1 MTGERRAVFRGRPP
15 HLDHGY
21 LAVCTAARLPA
32 IGEVNPT
39 KINLSL
45 FGPLQ
50 PETASQN
57 QRSKRDVISDRALN
71 RKAHPRIATQNG
83 SHFPQPLQQCL
94 SPGRFLKARNRKVVA
109 HQQRTLDQHAVGR

>member
-1 MTGERRAVFRGRPP
+1 MIEPSEPAGGKRVPFWKRIPGRSFPQ
-15 HLDHGY
+15 
-21 LAVCTAARLPA
+21 T
-32 IGEVNPT
+32 
-39 KINLSL
+39 
-45 FGPLQ
+45 LQ